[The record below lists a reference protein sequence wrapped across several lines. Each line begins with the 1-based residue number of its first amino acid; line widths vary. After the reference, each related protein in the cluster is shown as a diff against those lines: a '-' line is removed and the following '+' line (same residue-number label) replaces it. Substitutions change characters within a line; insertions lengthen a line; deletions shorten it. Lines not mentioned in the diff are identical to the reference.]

1 MTVACLYCNTEQK
14 MFYGMWYCPKCK
26 TLPNHYVFM
35 VELAQKEVFDKID
48 KELNHTLHAFG
59 KLMQEHNIHSGV
71 QSKLLVP
78 FMRFHT
84 LIKRNLNTNN
94 SKKES

>member
-35 VELAQKEVFDKID
+35 VELAQKEVLDKLKEQIEEKIIIVKTNDDGTYEKVACYPRMVVDTAID
-48 KELNHTLHAFG
+48 KL
-59 KLMQEHNIHSGV
+59 
-71 QSKLLVP
+71 
-78 FMRFHT
+78 
-84 LIKRNLNTNN
+84 LNTKN
-94 SKKES
+94 SKKEKKE